1 MQCDYNKK
9 ISSLTAEL
17 DMMRKSMEQSHIP
30 GYEPSDATAA
40 PAPAHS
46 GTEAVDESAAP
57 KRRSGK
63 QRKASTEHAH
73 GRKKSTTEVPLS
85 IVELDQENAE
95 PVAAPAVAV
104 KATTKRTRVS
114 KRKYVPVFTWGS
126 VNICTLVA
134 FIVPVYYI

>member
-30 GYEPSDATAA
+30 SYEPSEATAA
-40 PAPAHS
+40 PAPWHS
-46 GTEAVDESAAP
+46 GAEAVDDSAVP

-63 QRKASTEHAH
+63 QRKASTEHLP

-85 IVELDQENAE
+85 IVELDQENTE
-95 PVAAPAVAV
+95 PVAAPVVAV

-114 KRKYVPVFTWGS
+114 KRKYVPVFTWGR
-126 VNICTLVA
+126 VNIYILA
-134 FIVPVYYI
+134 IFIVSVH